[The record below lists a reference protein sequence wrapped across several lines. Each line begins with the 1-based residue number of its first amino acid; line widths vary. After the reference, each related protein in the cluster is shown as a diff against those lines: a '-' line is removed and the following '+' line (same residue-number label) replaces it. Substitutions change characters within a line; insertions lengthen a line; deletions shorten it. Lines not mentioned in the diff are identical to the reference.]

1 MAFLMASLSCSL
13 SVSRTPATTEHAGRK
28 KKKVILERRRSSRC
42 GGRHLTFED
51 NLQFVPQNIEDA
63 VAGAGLWDDVPFQP
77 PPTRVLVEIVTWLH
91 RCVHVLQQS
100 SRFEA
105 RCGGHKQGGGGEGAE
120 VRSHMERKGSCREL
134 MLYRRA
140 AGKKHQQSQPL
151 KHVHSPAVTQSAVV
165 HTGSRLDWNSCPGKS
180 IYLQQQNKNCQLKH
194 LRPMERLQFILQSVL
209 IHLKKA

>member
-105 RCGGHKQGGGGEGAE
+105 RCGGHKQGGGGGGRGQVTYGEKRVLQGTDAVPQSSGKETPTESAAQTRPLTCSNTVCSGAHGVE
-120 VRSHMERKGSCREL
+120 
-134 MLYRRA
+134 
-140 AGKKHQQSQPL
+140 AGLEQLSWKKHLFTTTKQKL
-151 KHVHSPAVTQSAVV
+151 LT
-165 HTGSRLDWNSCPGKS
+165 
-180 IYLQQQNKNCQLKH
+180 
-194 LRPMERLQFILQSVL
+194 
-209 IHLKKA
+209 